1 MDYLSLEPDRSGTKD
16 VLVLTDHFTKYAV
29 AIPTANQKARTV
41 AKCLWDNFIVH
52 YGIPE
57 RLHTDQGPDFES
69 NLIRELCDISG
80 IQKTRTT
87 PYHPR
92 GNPVERF
99 NRTLLSML
107 GTLEPKQ
114 KATWKEFVR
123 PLVHAYNCTRNEV
136 TGFTPYE
143 LMFGRSPRLPV
154 DLAFGLPLREH
165 PSQSHSQYV
174 KDLRARLEQSYQLAS
189 KSAEKSALRN
199 KSRFDS
205 RVTPS
210 SLEVGDR
217 VLVRNVRLRGKHKLE
232 DKWERDVF
240 VVLSRS
246 GDLPVYRVRPENNA
260 HAPIRTLHR
269 DLLLPCGFLP
279 VETQPI
285 VPERSPVRRPVTRS
299 QPQAEPEIDQSE
311 DELPYFVNQSPKYF
325 RTEHI
330 VPVVPVPTLTDPVEP
345 ELLLPINLPD
355 PEVSSTM
362 VTSLPPSVDIPE
374 HLSPSD
380 IEHTVPL
387 PDDSNGGDESCDQV
401 ETLPNMTEP
410 SSSADE
416 SDLVVVADP
425 EPTVRRSARSRQPP
439 TRLLQE
445 PSYQFS
451 SASVKRRVVQKTRN
465 RPGPFVTSD
474 GELGT

>member
-1 MDYLSLEPDRSGTKD
+1 
-16 VLVLTDHFTKYAV
+16 
-29 AIPTANQKARTV
+29 
-41 AKCLWDNFIVH
+41 
-52 YGIPE
+52 
-57 RLHTDQGPDFES
+57 
-69 NLIRELCDISG
+69 
-80 IQKTRTT
+80 
-87 PYHPR
+87 
-92 GNPVERF
+92 
-99 NRTLLSML
+99 
-107 GTLEPKQ
+107 
-114 KATWKEFVR
+114 
-123 PLVHAYNCTRNEV
+123 
-136 TGFTPYE
+136 
-143 LMFGRSPRLPV
+143 MFGRSPRLPV

-416 SDLVVVADP
+416 SDLACAMLIDK
-425 EPTVRRSARSRQPP
+425 ELKDSEQTGYSGAGGSQTKGEERRRASDQRYISAEL
-439 TRLLQE
+439 TLL
-445 PSYQFS
+445 
-451 SASVKRRVVQKTRN
+451 
-465 RPGPFVTSD
+465 
-474 GELGT
+474 